1 MTFDHSATAA
11 YDNTFRGVSINLNAA
26 TVADALAWDDDQLDR
41 TAGAA
46 AQAGH
51 KFVEADAYPYGATRE
66 LVQQEG
72 REAFADEL
80 GEVTITLSTPAALQ
94 LVEQLVQAVRQD
106 PRLAPHPY
114 LVELADCAVRRLAGA
129 RALLSGAPGVVELPA
144 VPA

>member
-11 YDNTFRGVSINLNAA
+11 YEPAFRGVTINLNAA
-26 TVADALAWDDDQLDR
+26 AVADALAWDDAQLDR
-41 TAGAA
+41 TIGAA
-46 AQAGH
+46 DQANH

-80 GEVTITLSTPAALQ
+80 GDVTITLSTTAALK
-94 LVEQLVQAVRQD
+94 LVGQLVQAVRQD

-129 RALLSGAPGVVELPA
+129 HALLSGAPGVVEIPA